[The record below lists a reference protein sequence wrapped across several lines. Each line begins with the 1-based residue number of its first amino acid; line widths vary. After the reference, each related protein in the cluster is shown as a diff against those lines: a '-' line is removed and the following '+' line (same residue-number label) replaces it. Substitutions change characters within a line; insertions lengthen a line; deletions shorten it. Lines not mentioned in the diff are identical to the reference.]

1 MLNCISEWEM
11 VDHKLN
17 GSKYIILGNKKG
29 GGELELVHA
38 ELGIRICLRVSVKRG
53 TCLI

>member
-29 GGELELVHA
+29 GERRKG
-38 ELGIRICLRVSVKRG
+38 RTRRG
-53 TCLI
+53 AYS